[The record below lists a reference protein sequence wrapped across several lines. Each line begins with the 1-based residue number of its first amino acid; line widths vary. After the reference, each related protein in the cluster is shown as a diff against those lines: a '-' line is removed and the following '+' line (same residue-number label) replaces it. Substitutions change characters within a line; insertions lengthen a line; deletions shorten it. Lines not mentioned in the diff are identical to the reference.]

1 MSTRSFNYFFLKFL
15 SFLSFFSFFFFFFF
29 FEYIIILIRTHT
41 KIIILMFLTGFI
53 IYYIIRVQLQNDLI
67 FVIVNNGHQIH
78 TTENL
83 KVVLKVFSM
92 TTDYMRM
99 KAICVTSMIK
109 GIFLICFFIY
119 YNLTQYIF
127 IRSGF

>member
-15 SFLSFFSFFFFFFF
+15 SFLSFFF

-109 GIFLICFFIY
+109 GILLIYFFIY

>member
-1 MSTRSFNYFFLKFL
+1 
-15 SFLSFFSFFFFFFF
+15 
-29 FEYIIILIRTHT
+29 
-41 KIIILMFLTGFI
+41 MFLTGFI